1 MTEAE
6 KDFMEVH
13 SLIMAWRGKESQ
25 RVPSEDITRIFN
37 IYNKVTGSR
46 EYSKS
51 CGGCRQRVWSRLGA
65 WYDSNKQNYEHL
77 T

>member
-13 SLIMAWRGKESQ
+13 SLMLAWRGKENQ
-25 RVPSEDITRIFN
+25 RVPAEDITRIFN

-51 CGGCRQRVWSRLGA
+51 CGGCRQRVWSRLQQ

>member
-1 MTEAE
+1 MTDLE

-13 SLIMAWRGKESQ
+13 SLMLTWRGKEGH
-25 RVPSEDITRIFN
+25 RVPAEDITRIFN

-46 EYSKS
+46 EYSKA
-51 CGGCRQRVWSRLGA
+51 CGGCRQRVWNGLKN
-65 WYDSNKQNYEHL
+65 WYDKNKQNYEHL